1 MIVGLIGCGSGQMII
16 AFLAVGIGTTLELG
30 FENTSSNLLQG
41 TFKINLPGG
50 VIISDLSLMING
62 QWEDGELIEKHSARK
77 QYEAVV
83 RRKVDPAV
91 LSWINGSIYQVRIY
105 PFPANDK
112 RWIKIK
118 YWQDLSNS
126 SSDWQYLL
134 PLAKNQK
141 LDTFKMR
148 LTVDA
153 PALESVMLSKDYQ
166 QVAYLK
172 AIANNNH
179 RFEALAVE
187 DDFTIPGD
195 FTLDI
200 SHSNDRRNAWVAKH
214 TPEGE
219 YPYFAVHWL
228 EDLEPIKRQ
237 PSNKLLIYIDTSL
250 SMNDTNVDDL
260 NSFIGDLIHKSA
272 ASTQVVIKS
281 FNHAVHDI
289 IAAKA
294 KNLSDYQIMP
304 VFDGA
309 SNYQAVLQDIAN
321 NNKGSDVVI
330 ITDAQVSM
338 QTEQALKRF
347 ENLGVSLFFLPAN
360 NTFSQYWSSALA
372 SANNG
377 KILPILGTDFAT
389 IWGEFSKA
397 SWQILSY
404 EIDQGNVNEVFP
416 QTGAK
421 ISSKG
426 VKVAFRSINSK
437 PGSITLKLK
446 AGDQVRVLSAN
457 LSTAIISSSAEKL
470 WAYRKLFELVGSS
483 RDLSKE
489 ILLHA
494 KRYQIVSPQ
503 TSYIVMEPGMPLM
516 TSESESRSARL
527 SAEEHRDSL
536 EVGDLMDELNAEM
549 ELGVRMITQQ
559 EVAESR
565 AVESMAY
572 IASVDDSWSTSAS
585 LNGVVT
591 SIGEASMSEV
601 YDLAEESTS
610 MEWRVE
616 APDNTLRSISSECWG
631 NCEGGGTSATATLD
645 LTDGSMHSV
654 SMSTSIGPVSI
665 AVHLNAAREV
675 SDFVDDRLEVVS
687 GDVSVIDNDW
697 RTLNSKGTAVCQ
709 KTTHSVRMQRHSHG
723 RLGIRY
729 DDYSVKKPPIY
740 FIKRDW
746 DSVRLNKEYFNNRDC
761 HLNEAWFF
769 IEYAQRFF
777 EFKQKDRALRVLSN
791 LFEIQQEDGNS
802 LRALGLSS
810 SLFAQHEWGEMA
822 FNLLTQLR
830 PEEVQ
835 NYRDLAWLYVEQGK
849 YQKALDVFQNMGN
862 VEWDRRFPAL
872 RVLVS
877 KEVGVIKALMSE
889 HGNQPALYSYITW
902 NTDNTDIDFWI
913 DEGHPKYY
921 LNYRHSYKSIGDL
934 SKDFTVGYGPEVYF
948 TSDSRV
954 KSLKF
959 YAHYYGGDNT
969 MQNKSVVGKFS
980 SIMFNQ
986 GRPVI
991 NTVVFPLFNRGDRVR
1006 VQ

>member
-1 MIVGLIGCGSGQMII
+1 MKNNKRTIKTILASTYFTCILLIFSNGVLAQGGGFSVESDDGAIVLSDVNAEININGPF
-16 AFLAVGIGTTLELG
+16 AETTLELG

-338 QTEQALKRF
+338 QTEQALKHF

-437 PGSITLKLK
+437 PGSIALKLK
-446 AGDQVRVLSAN
+446 AGDQIRVLSAN
-457 LSTAIISSSAEKL
+457 LNTAIISSSAEKL

-503 TSYIVMEPGMPLM
+503 TSYIVMEPGVPLM

-527 SAEEHRDSL
+527 SAEEHRDSA
-536 EVGDLMDELNAEM
+536 EAGDLMDESNSEM
-549 ELGVRMITQQ
+549 ELAVRVIAHQ
-559 EVAESR
+559 EVASL
-565 AVESMAY
+565 AYMARM
-572 IASVDDSWSTSAS
+572 DDSWGESGSAITGAAS
-585 LNGVVT
+585 LTIVGTN
-591 SIGEASMSEV
+591 
-601 YDLAEESTS
+601 
-610 MEWRVE
+610 
-616 APDNTLRSISSECWG
+616 
-631 NCEGGGTSATATLD
+631 GGTSSSATLD
-645 LTDGSMHSV
+645 LL
-654 SMSTSIGPVSI
+654 PQ
-665 AVHLNAAREV
+665 EV
-675 SDFVDDRLEVVS
+675 ADASSSYIESRAVS
-687 GDVSVIDNDW
+687 GDVSVIDTDW
-697 RTLNSKGTAVCQ
+697 RILNSKDIEVCQ
-709 KTTHSVRMQRHSHG
+709 NHTPMKSHSYG

-729 DDYSVKKPPIY
+729 DDHSVKKPPIY

-746 DSVRLNKEYFNNRDC
+746 DSARLNKEYFNNRDC

-777 EFKQKDRALRVLSN
+777 EFKQKGRALSVLSN

-849 YQKALDVFQNMGN
+849 YQRALDVFQDMSN
-862 VEWDRRFPAL
+862 VEWHGRFPAL
-872 RVLVS
+872 RALIL
-877 KEVGVIKALMSE
+877 KEAGVIKALMSK
-889 HGNQPALYSYITW
+889 HGHQPALYSYITW
-902 NTDNTDIDFWI
+902 NTDNTDVDFWI
-913 DEGHPKYY
+913 DEGHSIYY
-921 LNYRHSYKSIGDL
+921 VNYRHSHKSIGAL
-934 SKDFTVGYGPEVYF
+934 SRDFTSGYGPEVYF

-959 YAHYYGGDNT
+959 YAHYFNGDNT
-969 MQNKSVVGKFS
+969 VQSKSVVGKFS
-980 SIMFNQ
+980 SITFNQ
-986 GRPVI
+986 GKPII